1 MILNL
6 QASNNDNAKDDIKK
20 KFAEGQDIL
29 KELNKGNID
38 NKIEQLK
45 KLKEKYK
52 DEECTIYYSLLLCLL
67 YKAYGEYYPEKT
79 DFFKTDREN
88 LVSYGLKTYEKLL
101 KEDRIVS
108 PYTYEHA
115 YKFYLALKDYDG
127 ALGVANNFKKKVMK
141 EQPDLTDKAD
151 FLIVQAYIY
160 KKDFDKSEEIIA
172 NMPDGF
178 NKKRLQEMLKREKKT
193 EKKEQKYTPN

>member
-20 KFAEGQDIL
+20 KFAEGQEIG

-52 DEECTIYYSLLLCLL
+52 NEECTIYYSLLLCLL
-67 YKAYGEYYPEKT
+67 YNAYGEYYPEKT
-79 DFFKTDREN
+79 DFFKTDIEN

-141 EQPDLTDKAD
+141 EQTDLMDKAD
-151 FLIVQAYIY
+151 SLVAKAYIY
-160 KKDFDKSEEIIA
+160 KKDFDKAEEIIT

-178 NKKRLQEMLKREKKT
+178 NKKQLQGTLKREKKKT
-193 EKKEQKYTPN
+193 NAPIKDD